1 MVKRRHYLMGGKWKR
16 GMVRFDRTPHIIPKR
31 YKRKNHPTQLPSE
44 CVRWLICFLSG
55 SDQLD
60 MRRRRIYIPTSA
72 HPPVSA
78 RANVPGSGA
87 MLLPPNELVLCPKL
101 NESIRRA
108 LLVLGVAITL
118 IGDAELLM

>member
-1 MVKRRHYLMGGKWKR
+1 MVS
-16 GMVRFDRTPHIIPKR
+16 FDGLFQKTPGPITQHSDS

-87 MLLPPNELVLCPKL
+87 TLCPAL
-101 NESIRRA
+101 N
-108 LLVLGVAITL
+108 
-118 IGDAELLM
+118 D